1 MSRNDGE
8 IEAEAA
14 QWFFASSDD
23 IFVVLREGVVDRVNP
38 TWTKLTGWTQEEAT
52 GQHFTDFAH
61 PDERELIN
69 ETVRSLIERG
79 HALCEHRLVLKS
91 GQAMW
96 VRARSKLREDGVAL
110 IVLQDITEARRLQEQ
125 GAQAARTNDLLRE
138 EAGIFVWRFDP
149 ATNQYAVDDDLTKTG
164 KPGAGGRRMLTAEE
178 MTAEIHPDDQS
189 RVSENFVRT
198 VLTGEPRVVEYRHFR
213 ADGVWARLRAAWRG
227 ARQQKNG
234 HWEVLGITQDVTELA
249 EARDAALAAAEVKA
263 QFLANMSH
271 EIRTPMNGVL
281 GVLHL
286 LKHEKLLST
295 DGRRLLDEALG
306 CGAMLSELLNDVIDF
321 SRIEEGK
328 LDLCPEAIRPDDLL
342 DSVASL
348 LVSQARDKNLY
359 LKVEA
364 EDCGCAMIDPVR
376 LRQILFN
383 LIGNAVKFT
392 AHGGVTV
399 RLSRAEDAAG
409 GALCFEIADTGIGI
423 EADARDRL
431 FERFRQAD
439 GSATR
444 RFGGSGLGLAIAR
457 GLAEQMGGLITLDS
471 TPGEGSTFRVE
482 IAAPACEAPT
492 AQSED
497 EDDALLGGLRVLIVE
512 DNATNRLIA
521 TRMLEHLGASVTTT
535 DDGAQ
540 GLSAASL
547 QAFDLIFMDI
557 QMPVMDGMAATAAIR
572 ALPGALSQ
580 VPIIAMTANA
590 LAHQVESYMAAG
602 MNGWVA
608 KPLSPATLVRT
619 VAEVLAETW
628 VDAAPEL
635 TKTGR

>member
-1 MSRNDGE
+1 MSRNDGG

-23 IFVVLREGVVDRVNP
+23 IFVVLRASVIDRVNP
-38 TWTKLTGWTQEEAT
+38 TWTKLTGWAEEEVT
-52 GQHFTDFAH
+52 GRHFTDFVH
-61 PDERELIN
+61 PDEQHLIA
-69 ETVRSLIERG
+69 EIVRSLVEQG
-79 HALCEHRLVLKS
+79 HALCEHRVKLKS
-91 GQAMW
+91 GQWLW
-96 VRARSKLREDGVAL
+96 VRARSKLGEDGIAL
-110 IVLQDITEARRLQEQ
+110 LVLQDITEARRLAEQ
-125 GAQAARTNDLLRE
+125 GARAVSTNELLRE
-138 EAGIFVWRFDP
+138 EAGIYTWRFDP
-149 ATNQYAVDDDLTKTG
+149 LSNRYTVNDDMAKAG
-164 KPGAGGRRMLTAEE
+164 APGMQGRRQLTADE
-178 MTAEIHPDDQS
+178 MTAEIHPDDQG
-189 RVSENFVRT
+189 RVAENFIHT
-198 VLTGEPRVVEYRHFR
+198 IMTGDPRVVEYRHFR
-213 ADGVWARLRAAWRG
+213 AEGGWARLRAAWRG
-227 ARQQKNG
+227 GHRQENG
-234 HWEVLGITQDVTELA
+234 HWEVVGLTQDVTELA

-286 LKHEKLLST
+286 LKHENLSA
-295 DGRRLLDEALG
+295 DGRRLLEEALG
-306 CGAMLSELLNDVIDF
+306 CGAMLAELLNDVIDF
-321 SRIEEGK
+321 SRIEAGK
-328 LDLCPEAIRPDDLL
+328 LDLCPEAVRPDDLL

-348 LVSQARDKNLY
+348 LAPQAREKDLY

-364 EDCGCAMIDPVR
+364 QDCGWAMVDPTR

-399 RLSRAEDAAG
+399 RLKTG
-409 GALCFEIADTGIGI
+409 GEGDGRILTFEIADTGIGI
-423 EADARDRL
+423 AADAQSRL

-444 RFGGSGLGLAIAR
+444 RFGGSGLGLTIAR
-457 GLAEQMGGLITLDS
+457 GLAEQMGGVISVDS

-482 IAAPACEAPT
+482 IVAPVCGAPV
-492 AQSED
+492 AGPAD
-497 EDDALLGGLRVLIVE
+497 EDDALLGGLRVLVVE

-521 TRMLEHLGASVTTT
+521 TRMLEHLGASVTTA

-540 GLSAASL
+540 GLAAAGL

-557 QMPVMDGMAATAAIR
+557 QMPVMDGLAASAGIR
-572 ALPGALSQ
+572 ALGGARAET
-580 VPIIAMTANA
+580 PIIAMTANA

-608 KPLSPATLVRT
+608 KPLSPAALVRT
-619 VAEVLAETW
+619 VAEVLAEAWIETAP
-628 VDAAPEL
+628 DAVH
-635 TKTGR
+635 TGG